1 MKPNIR
7 PATTDDFANILT
19 LIKEFATFQ
28 KTPDRV
34 TNTVKLMK
42 EEQEIF
48 NCLVAEVD
56 GEIVAFATFFFCYYS
71 WSGKSMYLDDL
82 YVKEDYRGQ
91 SIGKDLLLQIIEKAK
106 ANNCKKVRWQVSNWN
121 QKAIDFYKDFG
132 ADIGDI
138 EINCDLILT

>member
-1 MKPNIR
+1 MQSNIR
-7 PATTDDFANILT
+7 TATENDFEQILN
-19 LIKEFATFQ
+19 LIKEFAQFQ

-34 TNTVKLMK
+34 SNTVQLMK
-42 EEQEIF
+42 QEQDSF

-56 GEIVAFATFFFCYYS
+56 GKIIGFATFFFCYYS

-82 YVKEDYRGQ
+82 YVTDSYRGQ
-91 SIGKDLLLQIIEKAK
+91 HIVTDLLLLIIEKAK
-106 ANNCKKVRWQVSNWN
+106 AQNCKKVRWQVSNWN

-138 EINCDLILT
+138 EINCDLELT

>member
-1 MKPNIR
+1 MQSNIWT
-7 PATTDDFANILT
+7 ATENDFEQILH
-19 LIKEFATFQ
+19 LIKEFAQFQ

-34 TNTVKLMK
+34 SNTVQLMK
-42 EEQEIF
+42 QEQDSF

-56 GEIVAFATFFFCYYS
+56 GKIIGFATFFFCYYS

-82 YVKEDYRGQ
+82 YVTDSYRGQ
-91 SIGKDLLLQIIEKAK
+91 HIGTDLLLLIIEKAK
-106 ANNCKKVRWQVSNWN
+106 AQNCKKVRWQVSNWN

-138 EINCDLILT
+138 EINCDLELT

>member
-1 MKPNIR
+1 MQSNIR
-7 PATTDDFANILT
+7 TATENDFEQILN
-19 LIKEFATFQ
+19 LIKEFAQFQ

-34 TNTVKLMK
+34 SNTVQLMK
-42 EEQEIF
+42 QEQDSF

-56 GEIVAFATFFFCYYS
+56 GKIIGFATFFFCYYS

-82 YVKEDYRGQ
+82 YVTDSYRGQ
-91 SIGKDLLLQIIEKAK
+91 HIGTDLLLLIIEKAK
-106 ANNCKKVRWQVSNWN
+106 AQNCKKVRWQVSNWN

-138 EINCDLILT
+138 EINCDLELT